1 MNQAIRDFTQCK
13 RLAVVGVSRGG
24 KKFGNA
30 ILTELKARGFQT
42 YPVHPEA
49 GEINGEKCYP
59 NLAALAGQADGVVVC
74 VKPYAAV
81 SVVREAAAAG
91 IRQVWLQQGAQSPE
105 AVAEGQKLG
114 LSVVAGRCALMYLGE
129 VRSFHAFHRG
139 FERLIGRY

>member
-30 ILTELKARGFQT
+30 ILTELKARGFET

-49 GEINGEKCYP
+49 GDINGEKCYP
-59 NLAALAGQADGVVVC
+59 DLAAVAAMADGVIVC
-74 VKPYAAV
+74 VKPLTAV
-81 SVVREAAAAG
+81 NVVREAAAVG
-91 IRQVWLQQGAQSPE
+91 IKQVWLQQGAQSPE
-105 AVAEGQKLG
+105 AVAAGQELG
-114 LSVVAGRCALMYLGE
+114 VNVVAGRCILMYLGE